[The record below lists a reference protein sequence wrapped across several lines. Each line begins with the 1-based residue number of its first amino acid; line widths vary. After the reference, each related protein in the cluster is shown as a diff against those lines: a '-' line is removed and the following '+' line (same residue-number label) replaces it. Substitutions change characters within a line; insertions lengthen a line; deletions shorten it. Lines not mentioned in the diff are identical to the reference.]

1 MKINLTVQKRC
12 GQGAKYKLIFLI
24 KKYLPL
30 VFDIKNVRNIYFQIP
45 ITILIVIIK
54 IHIKTK
60 FLST

>member
-24 KKYLPL
+24 NKYLPL
-30 VFDIKNVRNIYFQIP
+30 VFDIKNAIAKCN

-54 IHIKTK
+54 MHIKTK